1 MRAESYFAMGA
12 QLMVQ
17 TNDWLS
23 PHAPDEPV
31 LNKPPLQ
38 YWLTGIGYR
47 LFGASYTTARL
58 PSAFAA
64 LCLLMLVYLLCSRL
78 YEKRAALLAVGCL
91 MTSYLFF
98 IFSRTAMSDM
108 LFTMCV
114 SASLSCFIL
123 IMTEK
128 SARVEKPAALCGYL
142 FLALGVLAKGPLAVV
157 LVAGPLAIELIIS
170 RDFSMLKRLRI
181 FSGTLVFLTVAA
193 PYFLLLYLKMGVE
206 PLRSFFIGE
215 NLQRFT
221 GAIYMYA
228 SVPFWH
234 LLLAFLSNF
243 APWSL
248 LLFPAIFF
256 DWRTRRSEPEELRA
270 RRLVYL
276 WLFFP
281 LVFFS
286 FSHFKLDY
294 YLLPSMPAAALIAGR
309 FLSRATLLSRTARA
323 SIYTF
328 AILFALLA
336 LAASLISMKIAAA
349 LLYST
354 GPEWLLV
361 ALAIGAFLFLLYSI
375 YKDRTH
381 GAIWSLI
388 FCLWCALL
396 LYSWMIVPAL
406 SRYQPVERLA
416 KSVPATALHV
426 YTSYAASNWANA
438 LAFQLPPGTKV
449 TRLVSDRDGAELKQA
464 LEHEPNAVAL
474 IKDEEY
480 ERLLACGVPLRSLA
494 EGETMGH
501 GGVSMKLLEK
511 PLVERLRVVQ
521 GYSQAGGK

>member
-1 MRAESYFAMGA
+1 MVAAQGVFLSSFDGAPCNHEKRSLNVFCHSGKARVRLSGLLHASVQGAETRSGYVFYTRQRPVLYSFAFQSKTCCSGCNPLVTRNPLRQKLRKELALPLLLAFASLLLFSNLGASRDFVRAESYFAMGA

-193 PYFLLLYLKMGVE
+193 PYFLLLYLKMG
-206 PLRSFFIGE
+206 
-215 NLQRFT
+215 
-221 GAIYMYA
+221 
-228 SVPFWH
+228 
-234 LLLAFLSNF
+234 
-243 APWSL
+243 
-248 LLFPAIFF
+248 
-256 DWRTRRSEPEELRA
+256 
-270 RRLVYL
+270 
-276 WLFFP
+276 
-281 LVFFS
+281 
-286 FSHFKLDY
+286 
-294 YLLPSMPAAALIAGR
+294 GR
-309 FLSRATLLSRTARA
+309 
-323 SIYTF
+323 
-328 AILFALLA
+328 
-336 LAASLISMKIAAA
+336 AAA
-349 LLYST
+349 LLFYRREPAKIH
-354 GPEWLLV
+354 GRNLHV
-361 ALAIGAFLFLLYSI
+361 CQCAFLASP
-375 YKDRTH
+375 
-381 GAIWSLI
+381 A
-388 FCLWCALL
+388 CL
-396 LYSWMIVPAL
+396 P
-406 SRYQPVERLA
+406 E
-416 KSVPATALHV
+416 
-426 YTSYAASNWANA
+426 
-438 LAFQLPPGTKV
+438 
-449 TRLVSDRDGAELKQA
+449 
-464 LEHEPNAVAL
+464 
-474 IKDEEY
+474 
-480 ERLLACGVPLRSLA
+480 
-494 EGETMGH
+494 
-501 GGVSMKLLEK
+501 
-511 PLVERLRVVQ
+511 
-521 GYSQAGGK
+521 